1 MNVSNRDKINV
12 NFILGKMNRFLKITG
27 YTLRDQM
34 RHKSFYVLLGLSI
47 FFVLMIR
54 GCYSGQYVVNGK
66 QLDNITVAWHV
77 SKIVFQM
84 ISSGMFLIVILLSMK
99 IFSRDLE
106 DGSLVL
112 FLSRPILR
120 REYLLG
126 RIAGTWVL
134 CMVFMFILHGTIF
147 LMVWVKTGATIPGY
161 LTASLVCSIN
171 LLFIAVLVCFL
182 SLYLPDFISAVFS
195 VGILLVGY
203 ISDGGHQI
211 LTSDIIRTAVPEAA
225 AAPPALWRILYPKVY
240 MVQVYADAIIG
251 QSRFN
256 NMGPLHPI
264 LNVSFFIFLITAL
277 MLVVFNKKEV

>member
-1 MNVSNRDKINV
+1 MT
-12 NFILGKMNRFLKITG
+12 RFLKITG
-27 YTLRDQM
+27 YTIRDHM

-47 FFVLMIR
+47 MFVLMIR

-66 QLDNITVAWHV
+66 PLDNITIAWHV
-77 SKIVFQM
+77 SKIVFQV
-84 ISSGMFLIVILLSMK
+84 IASGMFLIVILLSMK
-99 IFSRDLE
+99 IFSRDHE

-112 FLSRPILR
+112 FLSRPVFR
-120 REYLLG
+120 RQYILG

-134 CMVFMFILHGTIF
+134 CLVFMFILHATIF
-147 LMVWVKTGATIPGY
+147 LTVWLKIGAVIPGY

-171 LLFIAVLVCFL
+171 LLFVAVLVCFL
-182 SLYLPDFISAVFS
+182 SLCLPDFISAVFA
-195 VGILLVGY
+195 VGILFVGY

-211 LTSDIIRTAVPEAA
+211 LNSEILKTAVPSAA

-240 MVQVYADAIIG
+240 MVQAYADSIIA

-264 LNVSFFIFLITAL
+264 LNVSFFIILITAFL
-277 MLVVFNKKEV
+277 LVVFNKKEI

>member
-1 MNVSNRDKINV
+1 
-12 NFILGKMNRFLKITG
+12 MNRFLKITG
-27 YTLRDQM
+27 YTIRDQM

-66 QLDNITVAWHV
+66 QLDNVTVGWHV
-77 SKIVFQM
+77 SKIVFQ
-84 ISSGMFLIVILLSMK
+84 IVSSGMFLMVILLSMK

-112 FLSRPILR
+112 FLSRPVLR

-134 CMVFMFILHGTIF
+134 CLVFMFILHATIF
-147 LMVWVKTGATIPGY
+147 MTVWVKTGATIPGY

-211 LTSDIIRTAVPEAA
+211 LTSDIIRTAVTEAA

-240 MVQVYADAIIG
+240 MVQAYADSIIG

-256 NMGPLHPI
+256 SMGPIHPI

>member
-1 MNVSNRDKINV
+1 
-12 NFILGKMNRFLKITG
+12 
-27 YTLRDQM
+27 
-34 RHKSFYVLLGLSI
+34 
-47 FFVLMIR
+47 
-54 GCYSGQYVVNGK
+54 
-66 QLDNITVAWHV
+66 
-77 SKIVFQM
+77 
-84 ISSGMFLIVILLSMK
+84 
-99 IFSRDLE
+99 
-106 DGSLVL
+106 
-112 FLSRPILR
+112 
-120 REYLLG
+120 
-126 RIAGTWVL
+126 
-134 CMVFMFILHGTIF
+134 MVFMFILHGTIF
-147 LMVWVKTGATIPGY
+147 LTVWVKTGATIPGY